1 MRELTHRR
9 STEPS
14 FDVARTLG
22 EGMLVK
28 QRQDAHL
35 NRRRGIGRRT
45 LLKGALLGAGAA
57 YAGRLGSPLRAW
69 AQSYGLPSIRGQE
82 IVVVNYG
89 GKSLEV
95 MQSDIFPKFQAETG
109 AKVIGTGGMDPA
121 KMEAMVKQNAVEWD
135 VVLLGPEES
144 PLTAEWLEK
153 LDYSII
159 RPKGIPREGIHAYGI
174 ASDFYSV
181 VLVWRTEAFKGR
193 PQPKSWADFWDVQ
206 RFPGRRT
213 LPRRTYDLVELA
225 LMGDGVD
232 PKQMYPIDVPRAVR
246 AIARIE
252 PHVAKFWTGGN
263 QPLELLLSGEVDL
276 AAVWVTRVQDPIDK
290 GAPINFTWNQHLL
303 AQDIVA
309 IPRGSKHVQAAMRF
323 IDFRIRPDIQAA
335 LTNLVPIGPSSRD
348 AEALVHPDRRR
359 FMPTSRENLTLGHFR
374 NPEYWIKNLQTIDA
388 RVRPLLGP

>member
-1 MRELTHRR
+1 VKQPQDVHGGRRPELGRR
-9 STEPS
+9 S
-14 FDVARTLG
+14 FL
-22 EGMLVK
+22 
-28 QRQDAHL
+28 RQ
-35 NRRRGIGRRT
+35 
-45 LLKGALLGAGAA
+45 ALFGAGAL
-57 YAGRLGSPLRAW
+57 YVNRLTTPVRALAQGGS
-69 AQSYGLPSIRGQE
+69 SLPSIRGQE

-95 MQSDIFPKFQAETG
+95 MQAEIFPKFEAETG
-109 AKVIGTGGMDPA
+109 AKVIGTGTMNPA
-121 KMEAMVKQNAVEWD
+121 KMQEMVRQNAVEWD

-159 RPKGIPREGIHAYGI
+159 RPNGIPREGIHPYGI

-181 VLVWRTEAFKGR
+181 VMVWRTEAFKGKE
-193 PQPKSWADFWDVQ
+193 QPKSWVDFWDVR

-213 LPRRTYDLVELA
+213 LPRRTYDIVELA
-225 LMGDGVD
+225 LMGDGLD
-232 PKQMYPIDVPRAVR
+232 PKSMYPIDVQRAVR

-252 PHVAKFWTGGN
+252 PHVVKFWTGGN
-263 QPLELLLSGEVDL
+263 QPLELLLSGEADM
-276 AAVWVTRVQDPIDK
+276 AAVWVTRVQDPIEK

-335 LTNLVPIGPSSRD
+335 LSNLLPIGPSSRD
-348 AEALVHPDRRR
+348 AEPLIRAEGRR
-359 FMPTSRENLTLGHFR
+359 FMPTSRQNLPLGHFR
-374 NPEYWIKNLQTIDA
+374 DPQYWIQHLQAIDA
-388 RVRPLLGP
+388 SVRPLLGP